1 MAGLIDF
8 FAEHRAGVG
17 VLLASG
23 FALTLA
29 LQWLCWIFGWGRFT
43 RSAAGTG
50 RQELRVVV
58 TDFLVKIIDDFRH
71 LLALIV
77 VLVFVVV
84 LAIVLWPGM
93 MGANVASMEEGL
105 KSVVASLGGLIATI
119 LGYYFGESAGA
130 RRAVREAP
138 PPAVTEQMP
147 VMPPPAPAPPEI
159 KLAPA
164 PPAPPGGKN
173 AGGG

>member
-23 FALTLA
+23 FAATLL
-29 LQWLCWIFGWGRFT
+29 LQWVCWIAGWGRFT
-43 RSAAGTG
+43 RSAPGPG

-58 TDFLVKIIDDFRH
+58 TDFFVKIIDDFRH

-77 VLVFVVV
+77 VVVFVVV
-84 LAIVLWPGM
+84 LVIVLWPGM
-93 MGANVASMEEGL
+93 MGGNVASLEQGL

-130 RRAVREAP
+130 RRASREAP
-138 PPAVTEQMP
+138 PVTEQMA

>member
-23 FALTLA
+23 FAVTLL
-29 LQWLCWIFGWGRFT
+29 LQWVCWISGWGRFA
-43 RSAAGTG
+43 RSASGPG

-84 LAIVLWPGM
+84 LVVVLWPGM
-93 MGANVASMEEGL
+93 MGGNVASMEEGL

-130 RRAVREAP
+130 RRASREAP
-138 PPAVTEQMP
+138 PVTEQMP
-147 VMPPPAPAPPEI
+147 VMPPPGPARPEI